1 MSKKKYENGKVIV
14 SERIINIGELEAFI
28 RSAYMD
34 TVRVRTLAE
43 EGRVDTEQILSYLKS
58 IQLTLLKA
66 KDFDFFLERR
76 KVIVSSHPHQD

>member
-1 MSKKKYENGKVIV
+1 MSRKKQKKDKVVV

-34 TVRVRTLAE
+34 TVRVRTLVE
-43 EGRVDTEQILSYLKS
+43 EGNIDIEQILSYLKI

-76 KVIVSSHPHQD
+76 SVIVNNHRHQE